1 MSYRLTSGLPP
12 KAGQV
17 SQVLTIAGPAG
28 EHEAEPA
35 TPLIE
40 TLWLRRWTFTFTVA
54 LCLAA
59 AVAYLMLATR
69 IYTSKSKLC
78 VEQNAPKVLNDVSG
92 LAARSDNYLHT
103 QAEVIRSR
111 PILQPALDRID
122 YRRMKTFA
130 GVTGDPVV
138 WLWRRGDFRVD
149 VGKKDDIIAV
159 LMDSPYP
166 DEAASLVNAVVES
179 YVAYQSSQK
188 RTTGAEMM
196 KILQKEKADLEAE
209 LDGRL
214 KAMLQFKRDND
225 ALSFRDDKGNII
237 VERLATLSSALTAA
251 EIVTLELRTQRD
263 LAKAVLEDPAAVA
276 SFVQSEQMKQKDWGD
291 REYDEIRNQLQQ
303 YLLALNGVSRVQGEN
318 GTSPRMLQANVELL
332 RKRKADKERAMAEAH
347 YADVSRQLAAAQTKE
362 KQLRASFEVQQK
374 QAMDLNAKAAE
385 YARLEAEL
393 DRARKQYDLI
403 DSRIK
408 EVNVNS
414 EDAGRLNVQVL
425 ETARAEER
433 PAKPKKSLVLAT
445 ALLAGLL
452 LGTGMCLLRD
462 WADRRLHSPEE
473 TTTVLGMPVIAT
485 VPRMPRRLSLSD
497 RGRKVER
504 EPMSEPSEA
513 YRTLRTAIHL
523 GTTGDIRSILLT
535 SPTPGD
541 GKSTTASNLAIALAQ
556 AGHRTILLDADL
568 RKPVQHKIFEVD
580 GSAGI
585 ADVLA
590 GRRKLKEVVLR
601 TAVDGLYVLPCGTI
615 PSNPSE
621 IIAGKGFLQVLEALA
636 KTFDRVVIDSPPV
649 MAVAD
654 ARILA
659 AAADATVLVLR
670 MAKSDRKLSA
680 LAIDALHSV
689 GANVLGWVANGMQK
703 GSDRYYGGYGYY
715 RADSD
720 VQAQAKAPAASVVAP
735 EGPSTLRV
743 PEPAPRRVRATPS
756 DPQRHGDVLTKDS
769 V

>member
-1 MSYRLTSGLPP
+1 MRNRLVSVPP
-12 KAGQV
+12 EARQV
-17 SQVLTIAGPAG
+17 SGVFTMAGPAVPG
-28 EHEAEPA
+28 DVAPP
-35 TPLIE
+35 TPLVE
-40 TLWLRRWTFTFTVA
+40 TLWLRRWTFAFTVV
-54 LCLAA
+54 LCLAG
-59 AVAYLMLATR
+59 AVAYLLLATR
-69 IYTSKSKLC
+69 VYTSKSKLC
-78 VEQNAPKVLNDVSG
+78 VEQNGPRVLGD
-92 LAARSDNYLHT
+92 AAGAAGRSDNYLHT

-122 YRRMKTFA
+122 YSRMKTFA

-166 DEAASLVNAVVES
+166 QEAAAFVNAVVDS
-179 YVAYQSSQK
+179 YVTYQSKQK

-196 KILQKEKADLEAE
+196 KILQKEKADLEGE
-209 LDGRL
+209 LDARL

-237 VERLATLSSALTAA
+237 VERLATLSGALTAA

-263 LAKAVLEDPAAVA
+263 LAGAVLKDPAAVA
-276 SFVQSEQMKQKDWGD
+276 AFVQSEQMKQKDWGD

-347 YADVSRQLAAAQTKE
+347 YADVSRQLAAAEAKE

-393 DRARKQYDLI
+393 ERARKQYDLI

-425 ETARAEER
+425 EPARAEER
-433 PAKPKKSLVLAT
+433 ASKPKKTLVLAT

-462 WADRRLHSPEE
+462 WADRRLHSAEE
-473 TTTVLGMPVIAT
+473 TTSILGMPVIAT
-485 VPRMPRRLSLSD
+485 VPRMPRRLSLSE

-523 GTTGDIRSILLT
+523 GTTGDVRSILLT

-556 AGHRTILLDADL
+556 AGHRTLLLDADL
-568 RKPVQHKIFEVD
+568 RKPVQHKIFDVD

-585 ADVLA
+585 ADVLT
-590 GRRKLKEVVLR
+590 GRRKLKEVVR
-601 TAVDGLYVLPCGTI
+601 PTAVRGLYVLPCGAV
-615 PSNPSE
+615 PPNPSE
-621 IIAGKGFLQVLEALA
+621 IIASKGFLQVLEALG

-670 MAKSDRKLSA
+670 MNKSDRKLSA
-680 LAIDALHSV
+680 LAIDALHGV
-689 GANVLGWVANGMQK
+689 GANVLGWVANGMRS
-703 GSDRYYGGYGYY
+703 GSERYYGGYGYY

-720 VQAQAKAPAASVVAP
+720 VPAQAKAPAASVVGPEAP
-735 EGPSTLRV
+735 GALRV
-743 PEPAPRRVRATPS
+743 PEPAPRRVRAVRSEDSIAAGPRS
-756 DPQRHGDVLTKDS
+756 PRDS